1 MNIVSQ
7 KQLQES
13 LCNRFES
20 IKELINTDS
29 YLTHRGRF
37 LTADIFIHIGDA
49 PYLVRIGNGRVSF
62 ISRKFSIFQNRTFTL
77 KGSLKA
83 WSMFWELIPEAGW
96 HDIFALTKSGEMT
109 LEGEMQP
116 FFAHLQYLKD
126 VLSKPREV
134 GNT

>member
-7 KQLQES
+7 KKLQDS
-13 LCNRFES
+13 LCDRFEL
-20 IKELINTDS
+20 IKELVNADS
-29 YLTHRGRF
+29 YLIHRGRF
-37 LTADIFIHIGDA
+37 LTADIVIQIGDV
-49 PYLVRIGNGRVSF
+49 PYLVSICGGRVLA
-62 ISRKFSIFQNRTFTL
+62 ISRKFPIFQDRKFTL

-83 WSMFWELIPEAGW
+83 WSMLWELMPKADW
-96 HDIFALTKSGEMT
+96 HDIFALTKSGGMT